1 MRIIGGTFRGHR
13 LTAPKGPTR
22 PTTDR
27 TREAVFNLLQSRAD
41 LHGTRVLDLFAGSGA
56 LGLEAL
62 SRGAAEVTF
71 VEKAGAALG
80 VIRKNAAALGVA
92 DRCRIVRAD
101 ALRWLGRRPESYFD
115 LAFADPPYALDGLVQ
130 LPDLVRP
137 HLAPGGLFVL
147 EHGGDADFSEHPA
160 HATSRAYGQTVV
172 SVFGPVESA

>member
-1 MRIIGGTFRGHR
+1 MRIIGGTYRGHR
-13 LTAPKGPTR
+13 LAAPKGATR

-27 TREAVFNLLQSRAD
+27 TREAVFNLLQSRTD
-41 LHGTRVLDLFAGSGA
+41 LREARVLDLFAGSGA

-101 ALRWLGRRPESYFD
+101 ALRWLERDAESRFD
-115 LAFADPPYALDGLVQ
+115 LVFADPPYALDGLAR

-147 EHGGDADFSEHPA
+147 EHGGAADFEAHPA
-160 HATSRAYGQTVV
+160 HETSRAYGQTVV
-172 SVFGPVESA
+172 SLFQPVESA